1 MLEQQNLEALLKQF
15 DTELSISIELY
26 EKLRRNYNF
35 EDKESL
41 PILSFYAC
49 ILEYSSSINHLVHIG
64 HFNSIH
70 PIHRL
75 ALECTVD
82 LSNLLDD
89 GDYLYQ
95 LLARSNGRAAETR
108 KNNAAHYSSKNINIS
123 VKSLK
128 NVRNENLQGVKFEDV
143 RDISKQFKKS
153 KIKHLYST
161 SYDRH
166 SYYSHSGCSI
176 LLNRVSNGKEADILT
191 NMPLFK
197 PKPSVVDL
205 ETINEE
211 IGLLKFLQME
221 FNSENVQFA

>member
-95 LLARSNGRAAETR
+95 LLAQVNERAAETR

-123 VKSLK
+123 ENILK
-128 NVRNENLQGVKFEDV
+128 KARNENLKDGNYEDV
-143 RDISKQFKKS
+143 LNTSKKFKMS

-166 SYYSHSGCSI
+166 SYYSHSGLSI
-176 LLNRVSNGKEADILT
+176 LLNRVSNGKETDTLT
-191 NMPLFK
+191 DMALFK

-221 FNSENVQFA
+221 LNSENVQFA

>member
-1 MLEQQNLEALLKQF
+1 MSEPQNLKALLKQF

-26 EKLRRNYNF
+26 EKLRRSYNF
-35 EDKESL
+35 EDNESL
-41 PILSFYAC
+41 TILSFYAC

-75 ALECTVD
+75 VLECSVD

-89 GDYLYQ
+89 GNHLHQ
-95 LLARSNGRAAETR
+95 LLARTNGRAAETR
-108 KNNAAHYSSKNINIS
+108 KNNSAYYRSNNINIS

-128 NVRNENLQGVKFEDV
+128 KVRNENLRGIDYNDV
-143 RDISKQFKKS
+143 RDISKQFKQS
-153 KIKHLYST
+153 KINHLYSS
-161 SYDRH
+161 SYDFL

-176 LLNRVSNGKEADILT
+176 LLNRVSNEKKADALT

-205 ETINEE
+205 DTINEE

-221 FNSENVQFA
+221 FDSKNI

>member
-1 MLEQQNLEALLKQF
+1 MSEPQNLKALLKQF
-15 DTELSISIELY
+15 DTELSISMELY
-26 EKLRRNYNF
+26 EKLRRRYNF
-35 EDKESL
+35 EDNESL
-41 PILSFYAC
+41 TILSFYAC

-75 ALECTVD
+75 VLECSVD

-89 GDYLYQ
+89 GNHLHQ
-95 LLARSNGRAAETR
+95 LLARTNGRAAETR
-108 KNNAAHYSSKNINIS
+108 KNNSAYYRSNNINIS

-128 NVRNENLQGVKFEDV
+128 KVRNENLRGIDYNDV
-143 RDISKQFKKS
+143 RDISKQFKQS
-153 KIKHLYST
+153 KINHLYSS
-161 SYDRH
+161 SYDCL

-176 LLNRVSNGKEADILT
+176 LLNRVSNEKKADVLT

-205 ETINEE
+205 DTINEE

-221 FNSENVQFA
+221 FDSKNI

>member
-1 MLEQQNLEALLKQF
+1 MSEQQNLEVLLKQF

-35 EDKESL
+35 ENKESL
-41 PILSFYAC
+41 AILSFYAC

-95 LLARSNGRAAETR
+95 LLAQVNERAAETR

-123 VKSLK
+123 ENSLK
-128 NVRNENLQGVKFEDV
+128 KARNENLQDSNYEDV
-143 RDISKQFKKS
+143 LNISKKFKMS

-166 SYYSHSGCSI
+166 SYYSHSGYSI
-176 LLNRVSNGKEADILT
+176 LLNRVSNGKEADTLT
-191 NMPLFK
+191 DMPLFK
-197 PKPSVVDL
+197 PKPSVIDL

-221 FNSENVQFA
+221 FNSVNVLFA